1 MNISENLQE
10 EIKKAVESLY
20 SEKIDSN
27 QVQLQKTRDEFNG
40 DLTLVVFPLLRISKK
55 SPDQTAQEIGNYLD
69 SNSNMVTGF
78 EIVKGFLNLTIAD
91 SIWLS
96 KLQEL
101 SLLSDLSI
109 TSESGHMMV
118 EYSSPNTNK
127 PLHLGHLRNIFLG
140 HSVSNILKANG
151 HKVTQTQIINDR
163 GIHICKSM
171 LAWEKFGEGSTPE
184 SRQMKGDKFVGH
196 YYVEFDKAL
205 KVQKENLFNEWWTNG
220 VTSENPKVIA
230 EFDRLKAI
238 YTEKE
243 GDEKAQ
249 KGVKSKLME
258 LVANETPIMMEAK
271 SMLQKWEAEDD
282 EVRSLWAKMNNW
294 VYDGFNATYRKMGV
308 SFDQLYYESD
318 TYITGKELVEKGLKE
333 GVFYKKDDGSVWVD
347 LTSDGLD
354 EKLVLRADGTAV
366 YMTQDIG
373 TAWQRMK
380 DFNDLEGM
388 VYVVGNEQDYHFKVL
403 FLILQ
408 KLGFS
413 WAQNCHH
420 LSYGMIDL
428 PTGKMKSRE
437 GTVVDAD
444 DLMNEIINVAKA
456 GSEERGHIDGMSESE
471 KNELFET
478 IGLGGLKYYLL
489 KVEPKKRMLFNPEE
503 SVDLQGNTG
512 PFMQYS
518 YARIAS
524 ILRKAGNE
532 GTISKEVKLG
542 EFEKS
547 LIIQLNDYQEVLQQ
561 AGKEFSPALICNYS
575 YELAKSFNSF
585 YQNVDIFREEN
596 EALRELRLAISA
608 QVGKTLEFFLNLL
621 GINVPEKM

>member
-444 DLMNEIINVAKA
+444 DLMNEIIDVAKA

>member
-55 SPDQTAQEIGNYLD
+55 SPDQTAEEIGGYLKTH
-69 SNSNMVTGF
+69 SSLITGF

-101 SLLSDLSI
+101 SRLSDLSI
-109 TSESGHMMV
+109 TSENGHIMV

-140 HSVSNILKANG
+140 HAVSNILKANG

-171 LAWEKFGEGSTPE
+171 LAWEKFGEGSTPD
-184 SRQMKGDKFVGH
+184 SKQMKGDKFVGH
-196 YYVEFDKAL
+196 FYVEFDKAL

-220 VTSENPKVIA
+220 VTSDNPKVIA
-230 EFDRLKAI
+230 EFERLKAI
-238 YTEKE
+238 YAEKE
-243 GDEKAQ
+243 EDEKAQ

-258 LVANETPIMMEAK
+258 LVANETPIMIEAK
-271 SMLQKWEAEDD
+271 TMLQKWEAQDE
-282 EVRSLWAKMNNW
+282 EVRSLWAKMNSW

-437 GTVVDAD
+437 GTVVDAV
-444 DLMNEIINVAKA
+444 DLMNEIIEVAQA
-456 GSEERGHIDGMSESE
+456 GSEERGHIDGMNDEE
-471 KNELFET
+471 KHELFET

-532 GTISKEVKLG
+532 GNISTDVQLG
-542 EFEKS
+542 EIEKS
-547 LIIQLNDYQEVLQQ
+547 LIILLNDYPEVLQQ

-596 EALRELRLAISA
+596 EGLRELRLAISS
-608 QVGKTLEFFLNLL
+608 QVGKTLEFLLNLL